1 MTGAKNL
8 KNLRRLGMEN
18 TGSLWFFSG
27 SIVAAGL
34 TFLFQ
39 ALMGRLLG
47 PGVFGALGSL
57 LGLVTVVT
65 LVAGALQAAITHAVA
80 SKEHRREGSRTELAL
95 RRPFT
100 RLVFASLVLFAIT
113 AATAPLL
120 KRYLHL
126 NSLVPV
132 LLFGLFLALSV
143 VCIIPQ
149 AVLLGRIQFKTVAN
163 GLVLNGIVR
172 CICGVALVELH
183 LGLNG
188 AILGALLGT
197 AAQLVI
203 MANPIRKELTLF
215 GSVQDRLVRYRSVL
229 LAAISLGGVSAFVGV
244 DSVLARHY
252 LPNAQSGYYIAAA
265 TAARIALFLPAAV
278 TQIAFPHLTKALN
291 DPIKTR
297 RLLRQ
302 SLAIV
307 ALLGAS
313 AALVI
318 ILFSHLVLAI
328 LFGAKFKS
336 AAEAVRI
343 LAASAAE
350 MGILSLMTYFFLAR
364 KSILAVLSW
373 IGVTGAAMVIWRYHS
388 SPIQIATIM
397 LCATSATLL
406 LQGSAWWLSQSNSQ
420 GPKVEAID

>member
-1 MTGAKNL
+1 
-8 KNLRRLGMEN
+8 
-18 TGSLWFFSG
+18 
-27 SIVAAGL
+27 L

-80 SKEHRREGSRTELAL
+80 SEEHRREGSRTELAL

-197 AAQLVI
+197 AA
-203 MANPIRKELTLF
+203 
-215 GSVQDRLVRYRSVL
+215 QDRLVRYRSVL